1 MKHNKYLKEIGIEWY
16 DLPGTYQ
23 DGNENKEEINDTAAG
38 DCRNQEDNEG
48 FCGYEFFNLDY
59 TLNLFIY
66 SKLCYF
72 REYIADLATPG
83 CLISHSTDRNNDD
96 QQKDNK
102 LWKKI
107 LDEMIDGFK
116 VALIGDLSDS
126 EVRYKITHAR
136 RLLAEYWD
144 CLWY

>member
-1 MKHNKYLKEIGIEWY
+1 MKNNKYLKELGLEWY
-16 DLPGTYQ
+16 DLPGNYKEKLET
-23 DGNENKEEINDTAAG
+23 NEQLCDRPGA
-38 DCRNQEDNEG
+38 DCRNQEDKEG
-48 FCGYEFFNLDY
+48 FCEREFFNLDY
-59 TLNLFIY
+59 TLSLYIY

-72 REYIADLATPG
+72 REYIADIAIPG
-83 CLISHSTDRNNDD
+83 CLISHSLERNEEN
-96 QQKDNK
+96 QQKDSE

-107 LDEMIDGFK
+107 LDEIIEGFK
-116 VALIGDLSDS
+116 LSIIGDVSDS

>member
-1 MKHNKYLKEIGIEWY
+1 MKNNKYLKELGLEWY

-23 DGNENKEEINDTAAG
+23 DGNENIKEICETAAG
-38 DCRNQEDNEG
+38 DCRNQEDEEG

-59 TLNLFIY
+59 TLSLYIY

-72 REYIADLATPG
+72 REYIAILCTPG
-83 CLISHSTDRNNDD
+83 CFISRLGDRTEEE
-96 QQKDNK
+96 QQKDSQ
-102 LWKKI
+102 LWLKV
-107 LDEMIDGFK
+107 LDEMIEGFK
-116 VALIGDLSDS
+116 LAISGEIDNS
-126 EVRYKITHAR
+126 ENRYKIIHAR